1 MISHLTIDEL
11 NNGLSAIRQS
21 PLDEGRLNEIVIR
34 PVKDERVSL
43 TECDIS
49 PELGVHGDNWARG
62 CWMSLPDGRPH
73 PDVQICIMNSR
84 AISLIAQEESR
95 WRLAGDNLFVDLDLS
110 RENLQPGQQL
120 ATGSAVIEITAVA
133 HNGCSKFAQRFGADA
148 VKFVNSESGKQ
159 LRLRGIYAKVVQ
171 AGVIHVGDVIR
182 KMWFNVK

>member
-11 NNGLSAIRQS
+11 HNGLSEIRQS
-21 PLDEGRLNEIVIR
+21 PQDEGMLKAIVIR
-34 PVKDERVSL
+34 PVKDERTLFS
-43 TECDIS
+43 ECNIS
-49 PELGVHGDNWARG
+49 AELGVHGDNWAKG

-84 AISLIAQEESR
+84 AIDLIAQEQTR
-95 WRLAGDNLFVDLDLS
+95 WPLAGDNFFVDLDLS

-120 ATGSAVIEITAVA
+120 SLGSAVIEITAVA

-159 LRLRGIYAKVVQ
+159 LRLRGIYGKVVQ

-182 KMWFNVK
+182 KI